1 MLDINILINSL
12 KERFGS
18 SRVINN
24 DSFKHALINSSN
36 DLISEFKQ
44 NICIYEIQT
53 EENKKIIKI
62 PNIAYIYTA
71 KFDNANVPLVR
82 LANVCNDSRLKL
94 IVLDTQSVRLEPFSI
109 GKLEIMG
116 SFFIDTS
123 VSQIPLTQAFQRAIL
138 QGATLDLYIMLDKP
152 LEHIKAAKM
161 LLNDIKDD
169 LRTQINK
176 AQERHSLLTKNV
188 II

>member
-1 MLDINILINSL
+1 MLDLQSLITTL

-18 SRVINN
+18 SRVIND
-24 DSFKHALINSSN
+24 DSYKHAIINASN

-44 NICIYEIQT
+44 NICIYEAQT
-53 EENKKIIKI
+53 EENKKVIKI

-71 KFDNANVPLVR
+71 KFDNVNIPLVR
-82 LANVCNDSRLKL
+82 LANICNDSRLKL
-94 IVLDTQSVRLEPFSI
+94 IVLDTQSVRLEPFSV
-109 GKLEIMG
+109 GKLEVMG
-116 SFFIDTS
+116 SFFIDTTAT
-123 VSQIPLTQAFQRAIL
+123 QIPLSPAFQRAIM

-152 LEHIKAAKM
+152 LEHIKSAKM

-169 LRTQINK
+169 LRSQINK